1 MAPLPE
7 CEDPLIPDASARP
20 FSACLDEFID
30 RWSYPRAMAATF
42 GVSPGRSG
50 PALMVVTSAGLVDG
64 RGHREV
70 AAAAIAGGAGAVQL
84 RAPGLPGR
92 DLLPLAA
99 DLASA
104 CRAAGTLFI
113 VNDRVDVAVAAAAD
127 GVHLG
132 QGDQP
137 GHARAFLC
145 PGMVLGVSVETPEQ
159 ARRAARSG
167 AAYLGVT
174 VWRTA
179 TKPGATPVGLN
190 GLRAVCAATCLPV
203 IGIGGIDA
211 GNAAQVL
218 AAGARGVAVVSAV
231 GAAGDMVAATRALA
245 AAVERSCAAAAADRV
260 APARRAEQRCG
271 GHSWRGWGRE

>member
-1 MAPLPE
+1 V
-7 CEDPLIPDASARP
+7 
-20 FSACLDEFID
+20 
-30 RWSYPRAMAATF
+30 AATS
-42 GVSPGRSG
+42 GVRSG
-50 PALMVVTSAGLVDG
+50 SFGPTLMVVTSAGLVDG

-70 AAAAIAGGAGAVQL
+70 AAAAIAGGADAVQL
-84 RAPGLPGR
+84 RAPELPDR

-113 VNDRVDVAVAAAAD
+113 VNDRLEVAVAAAAD

-137 GHARAFLC
+137 GRARAFLL
-145 PGMVLGVSVETPEQ
+145 PGMVLGVSAGTPGQ
-159 ARRAARSG
+159 ARQAARSG

-174 VWRTA
+174 VWPTA
-179 TKPGATPVGLN
+179 TKPGATPAGLD

-245 AAVERSCAAAAADRV
+245 AAVGRPRGAG
-260 APARRAEQRCG
+260 PARLRDTGAA
-271 GHSWRGWGRE
+271 GWAAR

>member
-1 MAPLPE
+1 
-7 CEDPLIPDASARP
+7 
-20 FSACLDEFID
+20 
-30 RWSYPRAMAATF
+30 MAATSGVRSRSF
-42 GVSPGRSG
+42 GPT
-50 PALMVVTSAGLVDG
+50 LMVVTSAGLVDG

-70 AAAAIAGGAGAVQL
+70 AAAAIVGGADAVQL
-84 RAPGLPGR
+84 RAPELPDR

-104 CRAAGTLFI
+104 FRAAGTLFI
-113 VNDRVDVAVAAAAD
+113 VNDRLEVAVAAAAD

-137 GHARAFLC
+137 GGARAFLL
-145 PGMVLGVSVETPEQ
+145 PGMVLGVSVETAEQ
-159 ARRAARSG
+159 ARQAARFG

-174 VWRTA
+174 VWPTA

-190 GLRAVCAATCLPV
+190 GLRAVCAATSLPV

-245 AAVERSCAAAAADRV
+245 AALGRSCATGAAGSRDTGAA
-260 APARRAEQRCG
+260 G
-271 GHSWRGWGRE
+271 